1 MAACEGLCEYFEKDK
16 YNTFCP
22 PTPLREDPPDFDIT
36 AECSVLHAKLKCTN
50 SILYEKAMECE
61 DQGAEKFANEND
73 HDCR

>member
-36 AECSVLHAKLKCTN
+36 AGNVDRDLIYAAFIKLRY
-50 SILYEKAMECE
+50 SWIA
-61 DQGAEKFANEND
+61 
-73 HDCR
+73 